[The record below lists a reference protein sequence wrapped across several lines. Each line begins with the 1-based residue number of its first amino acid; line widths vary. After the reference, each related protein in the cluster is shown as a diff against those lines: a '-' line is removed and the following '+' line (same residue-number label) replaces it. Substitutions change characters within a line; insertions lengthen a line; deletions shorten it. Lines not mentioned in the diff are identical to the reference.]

1 MIRNDSLLLMA
12 DPGYSGEST
21 IKLIAS
27 DGQSQVFQ
35 EFKVIR
41 DVTGTGQD
49 LADILSLHVYPNPIS
64 DFLRIE
70 LGINQFYYEPIFV
83 EVYDLSGRQLRSET
97 FEFSADGIPRHSVDM
112 SDVPLG
118 VYILNVRTGTIA
130 RSILVTKNSR

>member
-1 MIRNDSLLLMA
+1 MLLA
-12 DPGYSGEST
+12 QDR
-21 IKLIAS
+21 IWLIS
-27 DGQSQVFQ
+27 YPCMCIQ
-35 EFKVIR
+35 
-41 DVTGTGQD
+41 
-49 LADILSLHVYPNPIS
+49 ILSVI
-64 DFLRIE
+64 FWRIE